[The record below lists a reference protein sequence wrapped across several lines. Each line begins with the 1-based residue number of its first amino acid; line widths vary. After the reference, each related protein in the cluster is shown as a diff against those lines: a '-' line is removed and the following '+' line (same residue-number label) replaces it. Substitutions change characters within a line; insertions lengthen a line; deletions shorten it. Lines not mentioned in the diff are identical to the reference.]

1 MRGYFRWSP
10 EKVEKLREMK
20 HAGETNA
27 NIAIH
32 FNTTRQSVE
41 SACNKHGIKLK
52 KSLNIKSRS
61 DSATL
66 RKQAEAL
73 LKAASEMEERESFN
87 KHKRGFVNKLNEI
100 INDYEHLGE
109 KIKELKE
116 MLK

>member
-1 MRGYFRWSP
+1 MRRYFRWTP
-10 EKVEKLREMK
+10 ENVEKLREMK
-20 HAGETNA
+20 HAGESNA
-27 NIAIH
+27 NIATH

-41 SACNKHGIKLK
+41 SACNKHGIKIR
-52 KSLNIKSRS
+52 KSVKVESRS
-61 DSATL
+61 NSATL

-87 KHKRGFVNKLNEI
+87 KHKRGFVNKLNDI
-100 INDYEHLGE
+100 INDYENLGE